1 MAKKKN
7 QQSSKLFTPHT
18 HPHYKLFTPTH
29 PPHVSGIHESLR
41 SFYEPVFG
49 HAIGDNML
57 SILHSL
63 EKRKIPSSVG
73 PSNSRASRKKL
84 SNTLVIVTCAS
95 LLTWLPFQI
104 LNTMVVFCTH
114 SCSHPPLVVVCVFK
128 FLQYSNSF
136 VNVLT
141 YPLRINGFRKSLFKL
156 FKPWNKHHSNVHP
169 IPIPI
174 KIRSVKGWL

>member
-1 MAKKKN
+1 M
-7 QQSSKLFTPHT
+7 SLSLVTPLVIICSAYCILWRKEKSR
-18 HPHYKLFTPTH
+18 PRLGRQI
-29 PPHVSGIHESLR
+29 HVLR
-41 SFYEPVFG
+41 E
-49 HAIGDNML
+49 
-57 SILHSL
+57 
-63 EKRKIPSSVG
+63 
-73 PSNSRASRKKL
+73 KKL

-114 SCSHPPLVVVCVFK
+114 SCSHSPLVVVCVFK